1 MTLHPPLSFSGKTA
15 TVTYQVLTDRGLV
28 PMSVLNED
36 EEEAGPSYPVA
47 VLVHHFERCYV
58 RKIVRLH
65 HEKPQWVLTDKG
77 LEDPAA
83 EPWFLMLAVRS
94 RVPEALHFL
103 VNGDL
108 QFYPLVTKP
117 GGDMTKEPPLDKLAL
132 LAPEYWKQTVDW
144 TDFSA
149 ADGTVVEAAIQAFLH
164 RYGLH

>member
-1 MTLHPPLSFSGKTA
+1 M
-15 TVTYQVLTDRGLV
+15 LTDRGLT
-28 PMSVLNED
+28 PLSVLNEQ
-36 EEEAGPSYPVA
+36 EEETGPKYPVA

-65 HEKPQWVLTDKG
+65 YEKQWSLTDKG

-83 EPWFLMLAVRS
+83 EPWFLMRAERHS
-94 RVPEALHFL
+94 PPEALNFL

-108 QFYPLVTKP
+108 QFYPLVSKP
-117 GGDMTKEPPLDKLAL
+117 GGDLTNEPALDKLAL
-132 LAPEYWKQTVDW
+132 LAPEYWKQAIDW

-149 ADGTVVEAAIQAFLH
+149 ADRITVEAAIQAFLH